1 MLIKENRRFS
11 PLSAVLLMLLLAAWA
26 CSYITLPMYLN
37 ICDETYQIMCGWD
50 YRSSVAAPLSAWFTS
65 AIGPLWNFDNLP
77 FRIMGWTLQVIS
89 VIIGML
95 PAWWMSRNINFTLGA
110 GALSI
115 FLFSLCRCLEATF
128 SWDSYAVPAL
138 MVVTVLCFSYYIKPK
153 WWKIA
158 AMGTCCGILLTLR
171 LPSGAAILLPV
182 VAIIFVNG
190 LSKKSIGRLCALL
203 AIYVFTVFI
212 ILTLLY
218 GSISQFL
225 GYIATNLISAHEPH
239 TLREIY
245 IISMNMLCVYAFGAA
260 GLFFIINKTIKAN
273 TSVIR
278 TLIITVFVS
287 ICFFILIYSLA
298 NYFFWYFSYLFSPL
312 YIITEIYLIR
322 KTSGKLRFGVIIALI
337 ASLLGGFGSNII
349 VARLVVFPT
358 MTFVLYF
365 LARAASTKA
374 KIAVFFVLW
383 LPMIATNHVFV
394 TDLFYNYKQNHVLLT
409 HEKPVVPHMHG
420 MWVTPSHVE
429 MIQSI
434 AARFMPFV
442 NDTAYNTGVMRNTPN
457 DFIYE
462 YIFDSRCPFYS
473 HCWDWEPLMLDK
485 DYTDRFTHWIESSE
499 RPVAVLMVRHQY
511 SLDGPEEEII
521 GEYKRRYRT
530 VYSDSLFTIVI
541 KDAD

>member
-1 MLIKENRRFS
+1 
-11 PLSAVLLMLLLAAWA
+11 MLLLAAWA

>member
-1 MLIKENRRFS
+1 M
-11 PLSAVLLMLLLAAWA
+11 
-26 CSYITLPMYLN
+26 
-37 ICDETYQIMCGWD
+37 
-50 YRSSVAAPLSAWFTS
+50 
-65 AIGPLWNFDNLP
+65 
-77 FRIMGWTLQVIS
+77 
-89 VIIGML
+89 
-95 PAWWMSRNINFTLGA
+95 
-110 GALSI
+110 SI

-138 MVVTVLCFSYYIKPK
+138 MAVTVLCFSYYIKPK
-153 WWKIA
+153 WWRIA

-298 NYFFWYFSYLFSPL
+298 NYFFWYYSYLFSPL
-312 YIITEIYLIR
+312 LQ
-322 KTSGKLRFGVIIALI
+322 K
-337 ASLLGGFGSNII
+337 
-349 VARLVVFPT
+349 
-358 MTFVLYF
+358 
-365 LARAASTKA
+365 
-374 KIAVFFVLW
+374 
-383 LPMIATNHVFV
+383 
-394 TDLFYNYKQNHVLLT
+394 
-409 HEKPVVPHMHG
+409 
-420 MWVTPSHVE
+420 
-429 MIQSI
+429 
-434 AARFMPFV
+434 
-442 NDTAYNTGVMRNTPN
+442 
-457 DFIYE
+457 FI
-462 YIFDSRCPFYS
+462 
-473 HCWDWEPLMLDK
+473 
-485 DYTDRFTHWIESSE
+485 
-499 RPVAVLMVRHQY
+499 
-511 SLDGPEEEII
+511 
-521 GEYKRRYRT
+521 
-530 VYSDSLFTIVI
+530 
-541 KDAD
+541 